1 MKACWIMDYATVL
14 KVILPFPLPY
24 GSLVIFVFFLPSDL
38 LSLPLILYKLRDT
51 ITFIS
56 VRPEECKWRD

>member
-1 MKACWIMDYATVL
+1 MDYATVL

-56 VRPEECKWRD
+56 VRPEECK